1 MAHEWRLE
9 TRESRLVVGEDVD
22 YEDRSWL
29 GAAALTFRLP
39 VGFRAEG
46 AFEMDLRDVIR
57 GDGQVPLA
65 QSLDYHNTR
74 LRLEIGWEFGTR
86 FRAEAGYRI
95 DLDGDNY
102 SHGDWFDGAHGAFI
116 VHW

>member
-1 MAHEWRLE
+1 M
-9 TRESRLVVGEDVD
+9 VGEDVD